1 MLNSKLTVG
10 LATGLWIYTAQALPY
25 NHTDSLVN
33 AAIDNGTFK
42 DPSVFVRPRYRYWVP
57 DASVDAAVLH
67 DDIAGAKTS
76 GAGGVEVLGYYLY
89 GGMSIPA

>member
-1 MLNSKLTVG
+1 MLTFKLTVG
-10 LATGLWIYTAQALPY
+10 LATGLWTCMVQALPY
-25 NHTDSLVN
+25 DHSDSLVN

-57 DASVDAAVLH
+57 DASVNAAVLRE
-67 DDIAGAKTS
+67 DIAGAKTS

-89 GGMSIPA
+89 GGMSYLA